1 MFDELKTVAG
11 YAEDEATTRGL
22 AIVVSIVD
30 VHGNPALLH
39 RMTGA
44 PMRSLEMA
52 FRKAYT
58 AASFA
63 VATEELTDK
72 VQPGGPLYGLSVN
85 SGSKLIGF
93 GGGAP
98 FHVSSTERFGLGISG
113 GTTEQ
118 DIAILKAA
126 LMKHAAARR
135 EI

>member
-1 MFDELKTVAG
+1 MFDELKTIAG
-11 YAEDEATTRGL
+11 YAEDEATSAGL

-30 VHGNPALLH
+30 IHGNPALLH

-44 PMRSLEMA
+44 PMHSLEMA

-58 AASFA
+58 AATFA
-63 VATEELTDK
+63 VPTEELTEK

-98 FHVSSTERFGLGISG
+98 FVVSSGERFGLGISG
-113 GTTEQ
+113 GTTEE
-118 DIAILKAA
+118 DIDML
-126 LMKHAAARR
+126 HAAIAKY
-135 EI
+135 EAA

>member
-1 MFDELKTVAG
+1 MFNELKTIAG
-11 YAEDEATTRGL
+11 YAEDEAKSAGI

-30 VHGNPALLH
+30 IHGNPALLH

-44 PMRSLEMA
+44 PMHSLEMA

-58 AASFA
+58 AATFA
-63 VATEELTDK
+63 VATEELTEK

-98 FHVSSTERFGLGISG
+98 FFVSSNERFGLGISG
-113 GTTEQ
+113 GTTEE
-118 DIAILKAA
+118 DIDIVRVALAKHVAA
-126 LMKHAAARR
+126 
-135 EI
+135 